1 MYQAKT
7 FDSVPREQLPT
18 MYDLPSEEIGDAGL
32 PDQYHLW
39 QAELLAQTFLP
50 PNYHVS

>member
-1 MYQAKT
+1 MSQAKII
-7 FDSVPREQLPT
+7 SSLPREQLPT

-39 QAELLAQTFLP
+39 QAELLYFARSQSE
-50 PNYHVS
+50 YC